1 MINGSSKQ
9 WSDFIW
15 LVRYLIQNPEW
26 VELGGRKHAFL
37 AKGNLMNF
45 NFWAGRSCPAVFQ
58 WIFREFPKKSADVW
72 TIGGIDHVVNYE
84 MPLNAEV
91 GTMLGS
97 VIECKGGGLRWRQRN
112 VCRSLLSS
120 SSQPWNSL
128 VNFYSCISRHFNI
141 PYFWI
146 AIKQTVFLVV
156 AVRLC

>member
-97 VIECKGGGLRWRQRN
+97 VIECVGGGLRWRQRN
-112 VCRSLLSS
+112 VCRSLSVL
-120 SSQPWNSL
+120 PHSL
-128 VNFYSCISRHFNI
+128 ETHWLTFIHAFPDISISPTFE
-141 PYFWI
+141 
-146 AIKQTVFLVV
+146 L
-156 AVRLC
+156 L